1 MAHHDAVENNPKKEV
16 LTALVGI
23 TLLLAIIAGIAVSA
37 WLRPAGDHHPSTPA
51 GEEAPVAEVA
61 TVVNEQST
69 TVAPAQAANA
79 GQEHVVPETAT
90 TADSTQSAPANET
103 PSTTPPASS
112 TDTEATSS
120 ETTTQ
125 SGTADATDTQTT
137 DGGQ

>member
-16 LTALVGI
+16 LTTLVGI
-23 TLLLAIIAGIAVSA
+23 TLLLVIIAGIAVSA

-103 PSTTPPASS
+103 PSTTPPATSTNTEEASS
-112 TDTEATSS
+112 EAAKPSAEAT
-120 ETTTQ
+120 
-125 SGTADATDTQTT
+125 DAQTT